1 MEKLK
6 SLVPNNLKQMVAH
19 STPDDLPLTSSSLLD
34 FFLNL
39 QQFHQIV
46 RDLAG
51 QESGLCAKNIDSAL
65 ELKQK
70 GNQYYLSGDYSHALS
85 CYTKALRVAP
95 MDANDKD
102 RNLVATL
109 YVNRASVL
117 QVSPVSLTISVCRYA
132 MYIGRIQSL
141 VKVELLSITKND
153 IFLSQAWY
161 RRGKVNVSL
170 ENHDD
175 AVHDLTIAK
184 NRESSLAGK
193 KQIESEL
200 KIILDQSNRTSNK
213 VVQHTKNNLR
223 VSDESVQVQLQCV
236 TTPDKG
242 RGITSQYDI
251 PEGSLVHSEEPYAVT
266 ISKHCRE
273 THCHYCLNE
282 LPADAIPCTSCSIP
296 LYCSR
301 RCRGQAGGQVFKNCP
316 MERNINDS
324 VFDNLE
330 EYISQITLD
339 NDFYPEDE
347 HIFEHKHECK
357 GVHWPVILP
366 SDVVLA
372 GRVLVKSV
380 QKNGVSMDVPNLLGK
395 LELSHNYSQVSSESK
410 LESHIYAIVLL
421 YCLQHSYGFEL
432 PINGASVSQVVILIS
447 QIRVNSLAIVRM
459 DSNNYGQS
467 DHVSSGSTCTVEQVR
482 VGLAIYTAGSLF
494 NHSCLPNIHAY
505 FLSRTLMI
513 RTTEFVPSGYP
524 LELSYGPQVG
534 QWDCKDRL
542 KFLEDEYSFRC
553 QCSGCSEL
561 NTSDLVINAFCCV
574 DPNCPGVV
582 LDNSILNCEKQKRK
596 HLPAV
601 PQCSSSV
608 PHLQVGK
615 LSSDYIGLVA
625 YLLLE
630 ENNRT
635 SRYGP
640 GYCLKCG
647 SDRDL
652 ESSYA
657 TVDEAWIY
665 IRRLQDAIISKEISR
680 AVLLDASRF
689 LGLLRSILHAYNKR
703 IAEAEDNLAQASC
716 LVGDLISARDHCKAS
731 IEVMRLD
738 YKLACFIMHW
748 QILEK
753 LYGHNHIVIGYEL
766 VKLSS
771 IQLSLDD
778 HNAVDTISR
787 LAAIFLHYF
796 GSHAETMFPHLLFLQ
811 REALK
816 LPQ

>member
-70 GNQYYLSGDYSHALS
+70 GNQYYLSGDYIHALS

-117 QVSPVSLTISVCRYA
+117 QKRDHLVECLRDCNRAVQICPSYA
-132 MYIGRIQSL
+132 
-141 VKVELLSITKND
+141 K
-153 IFLSQAWY
+153 AWY

-223 VSDESVQVQLQCV
+223 VSEESVQVQLQCV

-296 LYCSR
+296 LYCSH

-316 MERNINDS
+316 MEHNINDS

-372 GRVLVKSV
+372 GRVVVKSV
-380 QKNGVSMDVPNLLGK
+380 QKNGVSTDVPNLLGK
-395 LELSHNYSQVSSESK
+395 LELSHNYSQVSPESK

-459 DSNNYGQS
+459 NSNNYGQS

-582 LDNSILNCEKQKRK
+582 LDNSILNCEKQKHK

-601 PQCSSSV
+601 PQCSSSA
-608 PHLQVGK
+608 PHLQ
-615 LSSDYIGLVA
+615 
-625 YLLLE
+625 

-657 TVDEAWIY
+657 TVDEDWIY
-665 IRRLQDAIISKEISR
+665 IRR

-689 LGLLRSILHAYNKR
+689 LGLLRSILHAYNKS
-703 IAEAEDNLAQASC
+703 IAEAEDNLAQAYC

-731 IEVMRLD
+731 IE
-738 YKLACFIMHW
+738 
-748 QILEK
+748 ILEK

-787 LAAIFLHYF
+787 LAAIFLRYF

>member
-117 QVSPVSLTISVCRYA
+117 QKRDHLVECLQDCNRAVQICPSYA
-132 MYIGRIQSL
+132 
-141 VKVELLSITKND
+141 K
-153 IFLSQAWY
+153 AWY

-223 VSDESVQVQLQCV
+223 VSEESVQVQLQCV

-459 DSNNYGQS
+459 NSNNYGQS

-524 LELSYGPQVG
+524 LELSYGPQFTLFY
-534 QWDCKDRL
+534 RL
-542 KFLEDEYSFRC
+542 GSGTVKTALSFWRM
-553 QCSGCSEL
+553 STLS
-561 NTSDLVINAFCCV
+561 
-574 DPNCPGVV
+574 VV
-582 LDNSILNCEKQKRK
+582 S
-596 HLPAV
+596 AV
-601 PQCSSSV
+601 VVQ
-608 PHLQVGK
+608 
-615 LSSDYIGLVA
+615 
-625 YLLLE
+625 
-630 ENNRT
+630 N
-635 SRYGP
+635 
-640 GYCLKCG
+640 
-647 SDRDL
+647 
-652 ESSYA
+652 
-657 TVDEAWIY
+657 
-665 IRRLQDAIISKEISR
+665 
-680 AVLLDASRF
+680 
-689 LGLLRSILHAYNKR
+689 
-703 IAEAEDNLAQASC
+703 
-716 LVGDLISARDHCKAS
+716 
-731 IEVMRLD
+731 
-738 YKLACFIMHW
+738 
-748 QILEK
+748 
-753 LYGHNHIVIGYEL
+753 
-766 VKLSS
+766 
-771 IQLSLDD
+771 
-778 HNAVDTISR
+778 
-787 LAAIFLHYF
+787 
-796 GSHAETMFPHLLFLQ
+796 
-811 REALK
+811 
-816 LPQ
+816 

>member
-70 GNQYYLSGDYSHALS
+70 GNQYYLSGDYIHALS

-109 YVNRASVL
+109 YVNRASVS

-141 VKVELLSITKND
+141 VEVEVHYDTS
-153 IFLSQAWY
+153 FHRSQLPHLVVYVEGGQRQNYQSSPILDTGIKLNSQEIEFGSERLDLYDYYFDFPFW
-161 RRGKVNVSL
+161 RGKVNVSL

-223 VSDESVQVQLQCV
+223 VSEESVQVQLQCV

-296 LYCSR
+296 LYCSH

-372 GRVLVKSV
+372 GRVVVKSV
-380 QKNGVSMDVPNLLGK
+380 QKNGVSTDVPNLLGK
-395 LELSHNYSQVSSESK
+395 LELSHNY
-410 LESHIYAIVLL
+410 
-421 YCLQHSYGFEL
+421 
-432 PINGASVSQVVILIS
+432 SQVVILIS

-459 DSNNYGQS
+459 NSNNYGLS

-513 RTTEFVPSGYP
+513 RTTEFVPSGYS

-582 LDNSILNCEKQKRK
+582 LDNSLLNCEKQKRK

-601 PQCSSSV
+601 PQCSSSA

-615 LSSDYIGLVA
+615 LSSDYVGLVA

-689 LGLLRSILHAYNKR
+689 LGLLRSILHAYNKS
-703 IAEAEDNLAQASC
+703 IAEAEDNLAQAYC

-731 IEVMRLD
+731 IE
-738 YKLACFIMHW
+738 
-748 QILEK
+748 ILEK

-787 LAAIFLHYF
+787 LAAIFLRYF

-816 LPQ
+816 LRQ

>member
-39 QQFHQIV
+39 QQFHQ
-46 RDLAG
+46 
-51 QESGLCAKNIDSAL
+51 
-65 ELKQK
+65 
-70 GNQYYLSGDYSHALS
+70 
-85 CYTKALRVAP
+85 ALRVAP

-109 YVNRASVL
+109 YVNRASVS

-141 VKVELLSITKND
+141 VEVEVHYDTS
-153 IFLSQAWY
+153 FHRSQLPHLVVYVEGGQRQNYQSSPILDTGIKLNSQEIEFGSERLDLYDYYFDFPFW
-161 RRGKVNVSL
+161 RGKVNVSL

-223 VSDESVQVQLQCV
+223 VSEESVQVQLQCV

-296 LYCSR
+296 LYCSH

-372 GRVLVKSV
+372 GRVVVKSV
-380 QKNGVSMDVPNLLGK
+380 QKNGVSTDVPNLLGK
-395 LELSHNYSQVSSESK
+395 L
-410 LESHIYAIVLL
+410 
-421 YCLQHSYGFEL
+421 
-432 PINGASVSQVVILIS
+432 VVILIS

-459 DSNNYGQS
+459 NSNNYGLS

-513 RTTEFVPSGYP
+513 RTTEFVPSGYS

-582 LDNSILNCEKQKRK
+582 LDNSLLNCEKQKRK

-601 PQCSSSV
+601 PQCSSSA

-615 LSSDYIGLVA
+615 LSSDYVGLVA

-689 LGLLRSILHAYNKR
+689 LGLLRSILHAYNKS
-703 IAEAEDNLAQASC
+703 IAEAEDNLAQAYC

-731 IEVMRLD
+731 IE
-738 YKLACFIMHW
+738 
-748 QILEK
+748 ILEK

-787 LAAIFLHYF
+787 LAAIFLRYF

-816 LPQ
+816 LRQ

>member
-117 QVSPVSLTISVCRYA
+117 QKRDHLVECLQDCNRAVQICPSYA
-132 MYIGRIQSL
+132 
-141 VKVELLSITKND
+141 K
-153 IFLSQAWY
+153 AWY

-608 PHLQVGK
+608 PHLQ
-615 LSSDYIGLVA
+615 
-625 YLLLE
+625 

-665 IRRLQDAIISKEISR
+665 IRR

-731 IEVMRLD
+731 IE
-738 YKLACFIMHW
+738 
-748 QILEK
+748 ILEK

>member
-70 GNQYYLSGDYSHALS
+70 GNQYYLSGDYIHALS

-109 YVNRASVL
+109 YVNRASVSQKRDHL
-117 QVSPVSLTISVCRYA
+117 VECLRDCNRAVQICPSYA
-132 MYIGRIQSL
+132 
-141 VKVELLSITKND
+141 K
-153 IFLSQAWY
+153 AWY

-223 VSDESVQVQLQCV
+223 VSEESVQVQLQCV

-296 LYCSR
+296 LYCSH

-372 GRVLVKSV
+372 GRVVVKSV
-380 QKNGVSMDVPNLLGK
+380 QKNGVSTDVPNLLGK
-395 LELSHNYSQVSSESK
+395 LELSHNYSQVSPESK

-459 DSNNYGQS
+459 NSNNYGLS

-513 RTTEFVPSGYP
+513 RTTEFVPSGYS

-582 LDNSILNCEKQKRK
+582 LDNSLLNCEKQKRK

-601 PQCSSSV
+601 PQCSSSA
-608 PHLQVGK
+608 PHLQW
-615 LSSDYIGLVA
+615 A
-625 YLLLE
+625 
-630 ENNRT
+630 
-635 SRYGP
+635 P
-640 GYCLKCG
+640 
-647 SDRDL
+647 
-652 ESSYA
+652 
-657 TVDEAWIY
+657 
-665 IRRLQDAIISKEISR
+665 
-680 AVLLDASRF
+680 
-689 LGLLRSILHAYNKR
+689 
-703 IAEAEDNLAQASC
+703 
-716 LVGDLISARDHCKAS
+716 
-731 IEVMRLD
+731 
-738 YKLACFIMHW
+738 
-748 QILEK
+748 
-753 LYGHNHIVIGYEL
+753 
-766 VKLSS
+766 
-771 IQLSLDD
+771 
-778 HNAVDTISR
+778 
-787 LAAIFLHYF
+787 
-796 GSHAETMFPHLLFLQ
+796 
-811 REALK
+811 
-816 LPQ
+816 

>member
-117 QVSPVSLTISVCRYA
+117 QKRDHLVECLQDCNRAVQICPSYA
-132 MYIGRIQSL
+132 
-141 VKVELLSITKND
+141 K
-153 IFLSQAWY
+153 AWY

-665 IRRLQDAIISKEISR
+665 IRRMQ
-680 AVLLDASRF
+680 
-689 LGLLRSILHAYNKR
+689 
-703 IAEAEDNLAQASC
+703 
-716 LVGDLISARDHCKAS
+716 
-731 IEVMRLD
+731 
-738 YKLACFIMHW
+738 
-748 QILEK
+748 
-753 LYGHNHIVIGYEL
+753 
-766 VKLSS
+766 
-771 IQLSLDD
+771 
-778 HNAVDTISR
+778 
-787 LAAIFLHYF
+787 
-796 GSHAETMFPHLLFLQ
+796 
-811 REALK
+811 
-816 LPQ
+816 

>member
-70 GNQYYLSGDYSHALS
+70 GNQYYLSGDYIHALS

-109 YVNRASVL
+109 YVNRASVS

-141 VKVELLSITKND
+141 VEVEVHYDTS
-153 IFLSQAWY
+153 FHRSQLPHLVVY
-161 RRGKVNVSL
+161 VEGGQRQNYQSRRGKVNVSL

-223 VSDESVQVQLQCV
+223 VSEESVQVQLQCV

-296 LYCSR
+296 LYCSH

-372 GRVLVKSV
+372 GRVVVKSV
-380 QKNGVSMDVPNLLGK
+380 QKNGVSTDVPNLLGK
-395 LELSHNYSQVSSESK
+395 L
-410 LESHIYAIVLL
+410 
-421 YCLQHSYGFEL
+421 
-432 PINGASVSQVVILIS
+432 VVILIS

-459 DSNNYGQS
+459 NSNNYGLS

-513 RTTEFVPSGYP
+513 RTTEFVPSGYS

-582 LDNSILNCEKQKRK
+582 LDNSLLNCEKQKRK

-601 PQCSSSV
+601 PQCSSSA

-615 LSSDYIGLVA
+615 LSSDYVGLVA

-689 LGLLRSILHAYNKR
+689 LGLLRSILHAYNKS
-703 IAEAEDNLAQASC
+703 IAEAEDNLAQAYC

-731 IEVMRLD
+731 IE
-738 YKLACFIMHW
+738 
-748 QILEK
+748 ILEK

-787 LAAIFLHYF
+787 LAAIFLRYF

-816 LPQ
+816 LRQ

>member
-731 IEVMRLD
+731 IE
-738 YKLACFIMHW
+738 
-748 QILEK
+748 ILEK

>member
-70 GNQYYLSGDYSHALS
+70 GNQYYLSGDYIHALS

-117 QVSPVSLTISVCRYA
+117 QKRDHLVECLRDCNRAVQICPSYA
-132 MYIGRIQSL
+132 
-141 VKVELLSITKND
+141 K
-153 IFLSQAWY
+153 AWY

-223 VSDESVQVQLQCV
+223 VSEESVQVQLQCV

-282 LPADAIPCTSCSIP
+282 LPVDAIPCTSCSIP
-296 LYCSR
+296 LYCSH
-301 RCRGQAGGQVFKNCP
+301 RCRGQAGGQVFKNSP

-324 VFDNLE
+324 IFDNLE

-372 GRVLVKSV
+372 GRVVVKSV

-395 LELSHNYSQVSSESK
+395 LELSHNYSQVSPESK

-421 YCLQHSYGFEL
+421 NCLQHSYGFEL

-447 QIRVNSLAIVRM
+447 QIRVNSLAVVRM
-459 DSNNYGQS
+459 NSNNYGQS

-505 FLSRTLMI
+505 FLSRTLMT

-601 PQCSSSV
+601 PQCSSSA

-615 LSSDYIGLVA
+615 LSSDYVGLVA

-689 LGLLRSILHAYNKR
+689 LGLLRSILHAYNKS

-716 LVGDLISARDHCKAS
+716 LVGDIISARDHCKAS
-731 IEVMRLD
+731 IE
-738 YKLACFIMHW
+738 
-748 QILEK
+748 ILEK

-796 GSHAETMFPHLLFLQ
+796 GSHAETVFPHLLFLQ

-816 LPQ
+816 LRQ

>member
-1 MEKLK
+1 M
-6 SLVPNNLKQMVAH
+6 
-19 STPDDLPLTSSSLLD
+19 
-34 FFLNL
+34 
-39 QQFHQIV
+39 
-46 RDLAG
+46 
-51 QESGLCAKNIDSAL
+51 

-70 GNQYYLSGDYSHALS
+70 GNQYYLSGDYNQALS

-117 QVSPVSLTISVCRYA
+117 QKMDHLMECLRDCNRSIQICPSYA
-132 MYIGRIQSL
+132 
-141 VKVELLSITKND
+141 K
-153 IFLSQAWY
+153 AWY

-170 ENHDD
+170 ENHED
-175 AVHDLTIAK
+175 AVRDLTIAK

-200 KIILDQSNRTSNK
+200 KIILDQSKRTSNK
-213 VVQHTKNNLR
+213 AVQHTKNNLR
-223 VSDESVQVQLQCV
+223 VSEEPVQVKLQCV

-251 PEGSLVHSEEPYAVT
+251 PEGSLVHSEEPYAAT

-296 LYCSR
+296 LYCSHC
-301 RCRGQAGGQVFKNCP
+301 CRAQAGGQVFKNCP
-316 MERNINDS
+316 MKHNIIDS

-330 EYISQITLD
+330 DYISQITSD
-339 NDFYPEDE
+339 NDFYLEVE

-372 GRVLVKSV
+372 GRVVVKSV
-380 QKNGVSMDVPNLLGK
+380 EKNGVSTDVSNLLGT
-395 LELSHNYSQVSSESK
+395 LDLSHNYLQVSPESK

-432 PINGASVSQVVILIS
+432 PINGASVSQIVILIS
-447 QIRVNSLAIVRM
+447 QIRVNSLAIIRM
-459 DSNNYGQS
+459 NSNDYGQS
-467 DHVSSGSTCTVEQVR
+467 DHISSGSTCTVEQVR
-482 VGLAIYTAGSLF
+482 VGQAIYTTGSLF

-513 RTTEFVPSGYP
+513 RTTEFVASGYP

-582 LDNSILNCEKQKRK
+582 LDNSILNCEKQKLK
-596 HLPAV
+596 HLPVV
-601 PQCSSSV
+601 PEGGSST

-615 LSSDYIGLVA
+615 LSSDYVGSVA

-635 SRYGP
+635 SLDGP

-647 SDRDL
+647 SDCDL

-657 TVDEAWIY
+657 AVDEAWIY
-665 IRRLQDAIISKEISR
+665 IKRLQDAIISQEISR
-680 AVLLDASRF
+680 TVLLDASRSI
-689 LGLLRSILHAYNKR
+689 GLLRSILHAYNKS
-703 IAEAEDNLAQASC
+703 IAEAEDNLARASC

-731 IEVMRLD
+731 IE
-738 YKLACFIMHW
+738 
-748 QILEK
+748 ILEK

-778 HNAVDTISR
+778 HNAVDTISHV
-787 LAAIFLHYF
+787 AAIFLRYF

-816 LPQ
+816 LGQ

>member
-395 LELSHNYSQVSSESK
+395 L
-410 LESHIYAIVLL
+410 
-421 YCLQHSYGFEL
+421 
-432 PINGASVSQVVILIS
+432 VVILIS

>member
-395 LELSHNYSQVSSESK
+395 L
-410 LESHIYAIVLL
+410 
-421 YCLQHSYGFEL
+421 
-432 PINGASVSQVVILIS
+432 VVILIS

-731 IEVMRLD
+731 IE
-738 YKLACFIMHW
+738 
-748 QILEK
+748 ILEK

>member
-39 QQFHQIV
+39 QQFHQ
-46 RDLAG
+46 
-51 QESGLCAKNIDSAL
+51 
-65 ELKQK
+65 
-70 GNQYYLSGDYSHALS
+70 
-85 CYTKALRVAP
+85 ALRVAP

-395 LELSHNYSQVSSESK
+395 L
-410 LESHIYAIVLL
+410 
-421 YCLQHSYGFEL
+421 
-432 PINGASVSQVVILIS
+432 VVILIS

-731 IEVMRLD
+731 IE
-738 YKLACFIMHW
+738 
-748 QILEK
+748 ILEK

>member
-70 GNQYYLSGDYSHALS
+70 GNQYYLSGDYIHALS

-117 QVSPVSLTISVCRYA
+117 QKRDHLVECLRDCNRAVQICPSYA
-132 MYIGRIQSL
+132 
-141 VKVELLSITKND
+141 K
-153 IFLSQAWY
+153 AWY

-223 VSDESVQVQLQCV
+223 VSEESVQVQLQCV

-296 LYCSR
+296 LYCSH

-316 MERNINDS
+316 MEHNINDS

-372 GRVLVKSV
+372 GRVVVKSV
-380 QKNGVSMDVPNLLGK
+380 QKNGVSTDVPNLLGK
-395 LELSHNYSQVSSESK
+395 LELSHNYSQVSPESK

-459 DSNNYGQS
+459 NSNNYGQS

-582 LDNSILNCEKQKRK
+582 LDNSILNCEKQKHK

-601 PQCSSSV
+601 PQCSSSA

-657 TVDEAWIY
+657 TVDEDWIY

-689 LGLLRSILHAYNKR
+689 LGLLRSILHAYNKS
-703 IAEAEDNLAQASC
+703 IAE
-716 LVGDLISARDHCKAS
+716 
-731 IEVMRLD
+731 
-738 YKLACFIMHW
+738 
-748 QILEK
+748 ILEK

-787 LAAIFLHYF
+787 LAAIFLRYF